1 MFNKILTV
9 VLLSSFV
16 FLSHATDKNVNC
28 IQATRESRFPY
39 GDEVARADFCVR
51 LSDILTGFVK
61 ADAFSNVCAL
71 KNDDDTSK
79 ELKNALNA
87 TQLLDIEQDPAS
99 GEWQVKTTSAV
110 TLDDAYAKW
119 ETALNCGAVGE
130 QVKNVSSIMKEQF
143 RDSNLVV
150 RTSLIDNP
158 STGAGAKAEIF
169 AKGAFEATIIGHRI
183 ISELEKLKQ
192 KESSAQSS
200 ANAVNTGIAGL
211 FDAFMSTLKDS
222 VGELTAYETGTGKL
236 TPEVVDSVFKKI
248 EAGEKSV
255 SNQLKTAQTFSES
268 LKESLSSEVKL
279 TRQFELVKNH
289 ANGKVADERNEF
301 FGSVQALMKDAWNNF
316 EHLQEGTTFDT
327 NA

>member
-16 FLSHATDKNVNC
+16 FLSHAQDKNVNC
-28 IQATRESRFPY
+28 IKATRESRFPY

-51 LSDILTGFVK
+51 LSDILTGFVNAEK
-61 ADAFSNVCAL
+61 FADVCTV
-71 KNDDDTSK
+71 KNDGAAAA
-79 ELKNALNA
+79 LLNAALNE
-87 TQLLDIEQDPAS
+87 TQLLDIEQDTAT
-99 GEWQVKTTSAV
+99 GEWKVKSTSPV
-110 TLDDAYAKW
+110 TLDSVYATW
-119 ETALNCGAVGE
+119 QSALNCD
-130 QVKNVSSIMKEQF
+130 VSAQITGVADVMKTQF
-143 RDSNLVV
+143 EESNLVV
-150 RTSLIDNP
+150 KKDLIDNP
-158 STGAGAKAEIF
+158 TTGAGKKAEDF

-200 ANAVNTGIAGL
+200 ANAVNTGVAGL
-211 FDAFMSTLKDS
+211 FDGFMSTLKES
-222 VGELTAYETGTGKL
+222 IGKMTADETGTGKI
-236 TPEVVDSVFKKI
+236 TPEDIEAEFLKI

-255 SNQLKTAQTFSES
+255 NQQLKTAETFSES

>member
-110 TLDDAYAKW
+110 TLDDAYAKP
-119 ETALNCGAVGE
+119 
-130 QVKNVSSIMKEQF
+130 KE
-143 RDSNLVV
+143 D
-150 RTSLIDNP
+150 
-158 STGAGAKAEIF
+158 
-169 AKGAFEATIIGHRI
+169 
-183 ISELEKLKQ
+183 
-192 KESSAQSS
+192 
-200 ANAVNTGIAGL
+200 
-211 FDAFMSTLKDS
+211 
-222 VGELTAYETGTGKL
+222 YEY
-236 TPEVVDSVFKKI
+236 VKKI
-248 EAGEKSV
+248 ILGEYSKSV
-255 SNQLKTAQTFSES
+255 PFWGS
-268 LKESLSSEVKL
+268 LMTVVLS
-279 TRQFELVKNH
+279 
-289 ANGKVADERNEF
+289 
-301 FGSVQALMKDAWNNF
+301 KDI
-316 EHLQEGTTFDT
+316 
-327 NA
+327 